1 MRGVKEYLS
10 IVLPSA
16 ATTADGL
23 AGSEWEAGGS
33 RSVTRIIIP
42 GSGLQEKPV
51 MTVVIPPCCSTL
63 RSDERVTLAEVT
75 ILCIRCLNLMA
86 RAAERRTREN
96 VAKKNVGSP
105 ARIAAAPRKD
115 VMTQIP

>member
-1 MRGVKEYLS
+1 
-10 IVLPSA
+10 
-16 ATTADGL
+16 
-23 AGSEWEAGGS
+23 
-33 RSVTRIIIP
+33 
-42 GSGLQEKPV
+42 
-51 MTVVIPPCCSTL
+51 
-63 RSDERVTLAEVT
+63 VTLAEVT